1 LLRTAALSI
10 FAGVVIAGGW
20 LRLERPRDDAMRVV
34 GLVALGV
41 APALAPRAWARGAA
55 AVAASVVAV
64 SLAFFVP
71 LEALVPG
78 GSHFFGPT
86 ASRFADGFADFY
98 SFRLPI
104 DPALHPHMHMV
115 LLLAAF
121 AFTLAVALAVAA
133 RRPVLAVSCFLVGAG
148 WPATLLA
155 GGHELARG
163 VLILVGALALLAGLS
178 DRAGRFAAP
187 AAAAV
192 ALGAVALTASPAVA
206 KPAFLDWQHWNPYAH
221 TAKPVS
227 VSFVW
232 NGSYS
237 GIQFPRKVTKLLTI
251 RAPQTI
257 GTYWRATILDAYVHD
272 RWVEH
277 FWRESSLERH
287 QLEPAA
293 ARNPARTVQ
302 QEVIVDAL
310 ADDHLVAAS
319 VPVGFNISEPAA
331 DVGQNVSIALG
342 GLKRGEQYMAWS
354 YAPQPSAEELVRS
367 PASYPRALTR
377 RGRELEVTPGVNA
390 PPFGAPGRTA
400 ALERRLV
407 GRMTPYRQLFARAR
421 SVVGRTQSPYAA
433 MVALERWFRATGG
446 FTYSLQPPPTP
457 GLPPLVGFV
466 LQTQTGYCQH
476 FAGAMALMARML
488 GIPARVAAGFVSG
501 HFVNDE
507 WQVTDRDAHTWV
519 EAWFRGYGW
528 LPFDPTPGRGRLA
541 APYSAASPRFDASR
555 ESKLLSTVVQG
566 GEVFGNSPVV
576 DDRTPHRGRNLHSQ
590 ADVGVQGLGPTAPVS
605 HRHSLGRFLALL
617 VVGAAAAVL
626 LAKTARR
633 KLRYLTR
640 DPRRIAAACASELA
654 DFLADQRLPVRRG
667 ATYGELRDA
676 VSEHLAVDAQSFTD
690 ALDAARFG
698 PPSGAAAA
706 ARRAR
711 SELADLKR
719 RLRRQVFLLDRARGA
734 VSLRSLGLG

>member
-1 LLRTAALSI
+1 LLRTLFLSG

-20 LRLERPRDDAMRVV
+20 LRLERPREDGLRVV
-34 GLVALGV
+34 ALAALGIV
-41 APALAPRAWARGAA
+41 PALAPRAWARAILA
-55 AVAASVVAV
+55 AVATLAAV
-64 SLAFFVP
+64 SVAFFVP
-71 LEALVPG
+71 LGGLAPG
-78 GSHFFGPT
+78 GAHFFGPA
-86 ASRFADGFADFY
+86 ASRFGDGFADFY

-104 DPALHPHMHMV
+104 DPALHARMHM
-115 LLLAAF
+115 LLLFAAF
-121 AFTLAVALAVAA
+121 SFTLVVGLAVAA

-155 GGHELARG
+155 GGHEFARG

-187 AAAAV
+187 AAGAV
-192 ALGAVALTASPAVA
+192 ALGAVALSASPAVA

-221 TAKPVS
+221 EPSPVS

-232 NGSYS
+232 NGRYS
-237 GIQFPRKVTKLLTI
+237 GIRFPRKVTTLLTI
-251 RAPQTI
+251 RAPKTI
-257 GTYWRATILDAYVHD
+257 GTYWRATILDTYAHD

-277 FWRESSLERH
+277 VWRETPLERSA
-287 QLEPAA
+287 LVPPAA
-293 ARNPARTVQ
+293 RDSANTVQ
-302 QEVIVDAL
+302 QEVTVDAL

-319 VPVGFNISEPAA
+319 MPLGFNISEPAA
-331 DVGQNVSIALG
+331 DVGQGVRIALG
-342 GLKRGEQYMAWS
+342 GLKRGERYIAWS
-354 YAPQPSAEELVRS
+354 YAPQPSAEDLVRLR
-367 PASYPRALTR
+367 ASYPRALTR
-377 RGRELEVTPGVNA
+377 PGRELEVTPGVNA
-390 PPFGAPGRTA
+390 LPFATPGRGA
-400 ALERRLV
+400 ALDRRLV
-407 GRMTPYRQLFARAR
+407 GPLAPYRQLFARAL
-421 SVVGRTQSPYAA
+421 SVVGKTQSPYAA
-433 MVALERWFRATGG
+433 LVTLEHWFRTTGG

-501 HFVNDE
+501 RFVNGE

-541 APYSAASPRFDASR
+541 APYSSASPRFDVSR
-555 ESKLLSTVVQG
+555 ESRLLSRVVRG
-566 GEVFGNSPVV
+566 GEVFGATHVV

-590 ADVGVQGLGPTAPVS
+590 ADVGVRGLGDAARVS
-605 HRHSLGRFLALL
+605 HGHSLGRFLALL
-617 VVGAAAAVL
+617 VLGAVAAVL
-626 LAKTARR
+626 LAKALRR
-633 KLRYLTR
+633 KLRYVTR

-667 ATYGELRDA
+667 ATYGELHDA
-676 VSEHLAVDAQSFTD
+676 VSEHLAVDARTFTD

-698 PPSGAAAA
+698 PPSGAPAA
-706 ARRAR
+706 ARRAK

>member
-1 LLRTAALSI
+1 LLRTVVLSA
-10 FAGVVIAGGW
+10 FAGVVIASGW
-20 LRLERPRDDAMRVV
+20 LRLERPRDDGLRVV
-34 GLVALGV
+34 GLVALGI
-41 APALAPRAWARGAA
+41 APALAPRAWARAIA
-55 AVAASVVAV
+55 AVVALVAALSV
-64 SLAFFVP
+64 AFFVP
-71 LEALVPG
+71 LRVLAPDG
-78 GSHFFGPT
+78 WHFIGRA

-104 DPALHPHMHMV
+104 DPGLHVHMHMV
-115 LLLAAF
+115 LLFAAF
-121 AFTLAVALAVAA
+121 SFTLVVALAVAA

-155 GGHELARG
+155 GGHEVARG
-163 VLILVGALALLAGLS
+163 VVILVGALALLAGLS
-178 DRAGRFAAP
+178 ERAGRFAAP
-187 AAAAV
+187 AAGAV
-192 ALGAVALTASPAVA
+192 ALGAIALSTSPAVA

-221 TAKPVS
+221 PARPLS

-232 NGSYS
+232 NGRYS
-237 GIQFPRKVTKLLTI
+237 GIRFPRKVTRLLTI

-257 GTYWRATILDAYVHD
+257 GTYWRATILDTYVHD

-277 FWRESSLERH
+277 FWRETPLERH
-287 QLEPAA
+287 ALVPPAA
-293 ARNPARTVQ
+293 QKPANAVQ
-302 QEVIVDAL
+302 QEVTVDAL
-310 ADDHLVAAS
+310 GDDHLVAAS
-319 VPVGFNISEPAA
+319 QPVGFNVSEPEA
-331 DVGQNVSIALG
+331 DVGQGVAIALG
-342 GLKRGEQYMAWS
+342 GLQRGERYIAWS
-354 YAPQPSAEELVRS
+354 YVPKPSVEALVRS
-367 PASYPRALTR
+367 QASYPRALTR
-377 RGRELEVTPGVNA
+377 RGRELEVTPGVEA
-390 PPFGAPGRTA
+390 LPFGTPGRTA

-407 GRMTPYRQLFARAR
+407 GPMAPYRQLFARAL

-433 MVALERWFRATGG
+433 TLALEQWFRTTGG

-466 LQTQTGYCQH
+466 LRTQTGYCQH

-501 HFVNDE
+501 HFVNGE

-519 EAWFRGYGW
+519 EVWFRGYGW

-541 APYSAASPRFDASR
+541 APYSAASPSFDVSR
-555 ESKLLSTVVQG
+555 ESKLLSTVVRG
-566 GEVFGNSPVV
+566 GEVFGTTHVV
-576 DDRTPHRGRNLHSQ
+576 EDRTPHRGRNLHSQ
-590 ADVGVQGLGPTAPVS
+590 ADVGVRGLGGAAQAS
-605 HRHSLGRFLALL
+605 HGHSLGRFLALL
-617 VVGAAAAVL
+617 ALGAIAAILV
-626 LAKTARR
+626 AKTARR
-633 KLRYLTR
+633 KLRYVTR
-640 DPRRIAAACASELA
+640 DPRRIAAACAHELA

-667 ATYGELRDA
+667 ATYGDLRDA

-698 PPSGAAAA
+698 PPSGAGAA
-706 ARRAR
+706 ARRAK

>member
-1 LLRTAALSI
+1 LLSA

-20 LRLERPRDDAMRVV
+20 LRLERPREDTVRVV
-34 GLVALGV
+34 ALVALGIV
-41 APALAPRAWARGAA
+41 PVLAPRRWARPIA
-55 AVAASVVAV
+55 VVAV
-64 SLAFFVP
+64 TIVALSVAFSVP
-71 LEALVPG
+71 LRGLAPG
-78 GSHFFGPT
+78 GSHFFGSA
-86 ASRFADGFADFY
+86 ASRFGRGFADFY
-98 SFRLPI
+98 SFRLPV
-104 DPALHPHMHMV
+104 DPRLHAHMHMV
-115 LLLAAF
+115 LLFAAF
-121 AFTLAVALAVAA
+121 SFTLVVALAVAA
-133 RRPVLAVSCFLVGAG
+133 RRPVLAVSCFLVAAG

-155 GGHELARG
+155 GGHEFTRG
-163 VLILVGALALLAGLS
+163 VVILVAALALLAGLS
-178 DRAGRFAAP
+178 ERAGRFAAP

-192 ALGAVALTASPAVA
+192 ALGAVALSASPAVA
-206 KPAFLDWQHWNPYAH
+206 KPAFLNWQHWNPYAH
-221 TAKPVS
+221 PAKPVS

-237 GIQFPRKVTKLLTI
+237 GIRFPRKVTKLLTI

-257 GTYWRATILDAYVHD
+257 GTYWRATILDTYVHD

-277 FWRESSLERH
+277 FWRETPLERH
-287 QLEPAA
+287 VLVPAA
-293 ARNPARTVQ
+293 ARIPANAVQ
-302 QEVIVDAL
+302 QDVTVDAL

-319 VPVGFNISEPAA
+319 LPVGFNISEPAA
-331 DVGQNVSIALG
+331 DVGQDVEIALG
-342 GLKRGEQYMAWS
+342 GLKQGERYIAWS
-354 YAPQPSAEELVRS
+354 YAPQPSAEALVRL
-367 PASYPRALTR
+367 PATYPRALTR
-377 RGRELEVTPGVNA
+377 PGRELEVTPGVEA
-390 PPFGAPGRTA
+390 LPFATPGRTA

-407 GRMTPYRQLFARAR
+407 GPLAPYRQLFARAL
-421 SVVGRTQSPYAA
+421 SVVGKTQSPYAA
-433 MVALERWFRATGG
+433 LVALERWFRTTGG

-488 GIPARVAAGFVSG
+488 GIPARVAAGFVNG
-501 HFVNDE
+501 HFVNGE

-541 APYSAASPRFDASR
+541 APYSAASPRFDVSR
-555 ESKLLSTVVQG
+555 ESRLLSTVVHG
-566 GEVFGNSPVV
+566 GEVFGTTHIV

-590 ADVGVQGLGPTAPVS
+590 ADVGVRGLRSASPAAHG
-605 HRHSLGRFLALL
+605 HSLGRFLALL
-617 VVGAAAAVL
+617 VLAVVCLVL

-633 KLRYLTR
+633 KLRYVTR
-640 DPRRIAAACASELA
+640 DPRRIAAACAQELA

-676 VSEHLAVDAQSFTD
+676 VSEHLAVDARSFTD

-698 PPSGAAAA
+698 PPSGAPSA
-706 ARRAR
+706 ARRAKD
-711 SELADLKR
+711 ELADLKR